1 MTDYTL
7 PKQVS
12 ELMTPSP
19 ISVKAH
25 YTVHEAILLMTEH
38 KISAL
43 PVVTETNEPIGVL
56 SQKDILQF
64 NREQSEYPVFYQ
76 QADLFEGYMDI
87 DDGHLENADMTK
99 VEEIMTP
106 VVFSVSPDELTQDTI
121 SAMLKQKVHRLFVV
135 DDANALCGVV
145 SVFDILKALEMKPV
159 SV

>member
-7 PKQVS
+7 PQHVS

-25 YTVHEAILLMTEH
+25 HTVHEAILLMTEH

-99 VEEIMTP
+99 VEDIMTP
-106 VVFSVSPDELTQDTI
+106 VVFSVSPEDLTQDTI
-121 SAMLKQKVHRLFVV
+121 SVMLKQKVHRLFVV
-135 DDANALCGVV
+135 NDDKALCGVV
-145 SVFDILKALEMKPV
+145 SVFDILKALEMKPLPV
-159 SV
+159 